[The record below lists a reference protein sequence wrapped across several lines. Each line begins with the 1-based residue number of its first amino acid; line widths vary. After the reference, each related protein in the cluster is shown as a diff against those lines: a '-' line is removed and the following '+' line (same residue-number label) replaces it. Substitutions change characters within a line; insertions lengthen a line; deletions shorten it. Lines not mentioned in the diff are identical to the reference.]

1 MTEMIDKAE
10 LAKMAKIA
18 AFWERAAPL
27 KPFLED
33 SDVTE
38 IMVNRVGELVIERA
52 NGDQVAVAC
61 PEITLDFLQG
71 LGDRLANL
79 ASGNKSFDEQHPEL
93 TSKLPTGERVSMTHP
108 PMCPD
113 DVRYMNIRKH
123 TGVAFTHQ
131 HLIDSGYYAHTRH
144 EYSLSLS
151 DEDRARIAEHLPEEE
166 LELWAL
172 ARAGK
177 ISEFVEKSVKYYQ
190 NIVISGAT
198 GSGKT
203 SYMRAL
209 IEMINP
215 ADRIIT
221 VEDTPEMP
229 LPNHRNNNSLFY
241 KKNEKDDGA
250 LPEDVLHACMRKTP
264 KRVLLAELR
273 GNETMSY
280 LSGVLSSGHPGGIT
294 TTHAGSPKAAKLRL
308 ALLILQSKAGQA
320 LTFDTVMMLLHMSVD
335 VVIQLNRSREKG
347 RHVPAI
353 YYDPMYRLSLLD

>member
-1 MTEMIDKAE
+1 MDEPVDKVE
-10 LAKMAKIA
+10 QAKRDKIA
-18 AFWERAAPL
+18 AFWQRAAPL
-27 KPFLED
+27 KPFLD
-33 SDVTE
+33 DDDVTE
-38 IMVNRVGELVIERA
+38 IMVNRVGELVIERR
-52 NGDQVAVAC
+52 NGEQTAVAC

-71 LGDRLANL
+71 IGNRLANL
-79 ASGNKSFDEQHPEL
+79 GTKSFDAQHPEL
-93 TSKLPTGERVSMTHP
+93 TAKLPTGERVSMTHP

-123 TGVAFTHQ
+123 TGIAFTHK
-131 HLIDSGYYAHTRH
+131 HLIDSGYYTHTRH

-151 DEDRARIAEHLPEEE
+151 DEERERIAKHLPEEE
-166 LELWAL
+166 LELWEL
-172 ARAGK
+172 AKSGR
-177 ISEFVEKSVKYYQ
+177 IPEFVEKAVKYYQ

-209 IEMINP
+209 IEMINTE
-215 ADRIIT
+215 DRIIT

-229 LPNHRNNNSLFY
+229 LPNHPNNNSLFY

-273 GNETMSY
+273 GNEAMSY